1 MVEITNET
9 IGGNV
14 SYTNGEYRITGD
26 YRVNPK
32 IKNVETMNVSVYKN
46 EQYSGNVN
54 VYTNGEERQV
64 NYNNMNQDDVAE
76 ISVEITT
83 LIGELE
89 QKYNSVT
96 LTVE

>member
-54 VYTNGEERQV
+54 VYTNGEEQNTYQCITQSGV
-64 NYNNMNQDDVAE
+64 HIFPIPVSVIAAE
-76 ISVEITT
+76 
-83 LIGELE
+83 
-89 QKYNSVT
+89 
-96 LTVE
+96 

>member
-1 MVEITNET
+1 
-9 IGGNV
+9 
-14 SYTNGEYRITGD
+14 
-26 YRVNPK
+26 
-32 IKNVETMNVSVYKN
+32 MNVSVYKN